1 MKPYRVESGTAH
13 FQVSSSDFDNFSG
26 QISDAIAFIHKHASD
41 LKRVMTE
48 VDAVGVLD
56 FAVEWG
62 DAAFQS
68 NTFPASLVCEAGDLG
83 LALEVSH
90 YPVAAKSGDAA

>member
-1 MKPYRVESGTAH
+1 MKPYRVERETAH
-13 FQVSSSDFDNFSG
+13 FEVSRSDFDNFSG
-26 QISDAIAFIHKHASD
+26 QISDVTAFLHNNAPDI
-41 LKRVMTE
+41 KRMMSE
-48 VDAVGVLD
+48 VDAAGVLD

-68 NTFPASLVCEAGDLG
+68 NNFPVALVREAGSLG

-90 YPVAAKSGDAA
+90 YPVATKSGDTA